1 MEPNKPQGVRIM
13 IRPTKPVFTTR
24 PVISGTFGVVATTHW
39 LGSQSGMS
47 ILEKDG
53 NAFDAAVAAS
63 FVLQVVEPQ
72 MFGLF
77 GDSVTLFQTKGRIPQ
92 VICGQGVAPAGASIE
107 HYRREGLALVPF
119 DGLLAAVV
127 PGAFDAA
134 MVMLRDHGTIGL
146 AEALE
151 PAIGYAQNGYPVI
164 HSVAAT
170 IAGAEAL
177 FRDEWKSSAAIYLPG
192 GRAPQ
197 PGEILANRDLAA
209 TYMRLIQEAND
220 GGGSRERRIEAA
232 RAAFYNGFIAEAVE
246 KFSLHTEVLDVTGAR
261 RKGVLC
267 ANDFAT
273 WQARYEVPVAY
284 EYNGLT
290 VCKAGPWSQGPV
302 LLQILALLKGFD
314 VGGTDV
320 EGPDF
325 IHTFV
330 EAMKLAFADRD
341 AWYGDPN
348 FVDVPLQTL
357 LSESYNGMRRK
368 LISERASF
376 EIQPGSP
383 DGRPPTLPALATANS
398 QVAHQVAVGDT
409 CHIDV
414 IDCHGNVVAVT
425 PSGGFLQCS
434 PVIPSLGSGLGN
446 RAQSFWLQ
454 EGLAASLAP
463 GRRPRTTLSPTLA
476 LRSGEAV
483 LACGSPG
490 ADSQEQWIAQFLL
503 RHVEHKLNLQAAIDA
518 PSIQTEHLFK
528 SIYPRESIP
537 GKVVLENR
545 FPEATITELNRR
557 GHNLRLSGA
566 WSSANRVCAA
576 ARDGKLLHAAAT
588 PRLQQAYAVGR

>member
-1 MEPNKPQGVRIM
+1 
-13 IRPTKPVFTTR
+13 
-24 PVISGTFGVVATTHW
+24 
-39 LGSQSGMS
+39 
-47 ILEKDG
+47 
-53 NAFDAAVAAS
+53 
-63 FVLQVVEPQ
+63 
-72 MFGLF
+72 
-77 GDSVTLFQTKGRIPQ
+77 
-92 VICGQGVAPAGASIE
+92 
-107 HYRREGLALVPF
+107 
-119 DGLLAAVV
+119 
-127 PGAFDAA
+127 
-134 MVMLRDHGTIGL
+134 MVMLRDHGTISL

-246 KFSLHTEVLDVTGAR
+246 KFSPHTEVLDVTGAR

-273 WQARYEVPVAY
+273 WQATYEVPVAY

-302 LLQILALLKGFD
+302 LLHILALLKGFD

-376 EIQPGSP
+376 EVQPGSP
-383 DGRPPTLPALATANS
+383 DGRPPTLPALVSANS
-398 QVAHQVAVGDT
+398 QVTHQVTVGDT

-414 IDCHGNVVAVT
+414 IDCPGNVVAVT

-446 RAQSFWLQ
+446 RAQNFWLQ
-454 EGLAASLAP
+454 EGLPASLAP

-490 ADSQEQWIAQFLL
+490 ADSQEQWPSGGGAGCPPAQ
-503 RHVEHKLNLQAAIDA
+503 
-518 PSIQTEHLFK
+518 
-528 SIYPRESIP
+528 
-537 GKVVLENR
+537 
-545 FPEATITELNRR
+545 RR
-557 GHNLRLSGA
+557 PTFAGCSRTSRA
-566 WSSANRVCAA
+566 KTWFRSV
-576 ARDGKLLHAAAT
+576 DT
-588 PRLQQAYAVGR
+588 PRRACRHSRSMPILRWWDPWRAAPAILRCCSM